1 MFALRSQKNEA
12 QLRQNSFLKRKMA
25 ACLRQQ
31 NSSPAPGLVWQT
43 ILQVVP
49 KNGLLISASKLQIYK
64 CLVIIYKWN

>member
-31 NSSPAPGLVWQT
+31 NSSPAPGLV
-43 ILQVVP
+43 
-49 KNGLLISASKLQIYK
+49 
-64 CLVIIYKWN
+64 